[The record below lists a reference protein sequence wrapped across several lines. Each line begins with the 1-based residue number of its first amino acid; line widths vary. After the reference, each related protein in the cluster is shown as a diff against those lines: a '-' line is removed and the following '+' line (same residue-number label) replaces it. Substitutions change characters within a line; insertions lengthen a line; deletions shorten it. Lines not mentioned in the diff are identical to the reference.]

1 MKCSYY
7 VREDLH
13 EYPISSSG
21 HVSEYV
27 AVFFLIVFDL
37 WLMTVRI
44 LYFLLIIIII
54 LITVNNNIHANYMQ
68 YGSTFGICC

>member
-1 MKCSYY
+1 MFALQVTHYMKCSYY

-37 WLMTVRI
+37 
-44 LYFLLIIIII
+44 
-54 LITVNNNIHANYMQ
+54 
-68 YGSTFGICC
+68 